1 MVIAQ
6 LPPIDAWRDFFII
19 LLALE
24 SLVVGILLMLV
35 LWQVWKLIQLLRE
48 EVIPLLDTT
57 KDSVEQVTNTSVFVG
72 RSAAAPFVKA
82 RSVVTGIR
90 EALRSARGEPRV

>member
-35 LWQVWKLIQLLRE
+35 LWQIWKLIQLLRE

-82 RSVVTGIR
+82 RSVVAGIR